1 MKCSFHSHI
10 YVSVWNHISQVR
22 QQKIFTFTKASFI
35 RMCMGNIFEFI
46 FHKLSHQFLHCWTP
60 HVASY
65 HISRQTTNSFH
76 MPPSHFVFH
85 IHTIRG
91 DRFPPPWCGIQF
103 VLICPSENPSL
114 SHVKTLAG
122 FTFHPGLL
130 SSPALHNAR
139 HGILVVQ
146 YANSHFHISPTHL
159 SWYHTH
165 FHIFSHTSDGM

>member
-22 QQKIFTFTKASFI
+22 RQKFFTFTKASFI
-35 RMCMGNIFEFI
+35 RMCMRNIFEFI

-85 IHTIRG
+85 IHTIRE

-103 VLICPSENPSL
+103 VLICPSENLAL

-122 FTFHPGLL
+122 FTFHLGLP
-130 SSPALHNAR
+130 SSLALHSAWHPR
-139 HGILVVQ
+139 RTIYRLIF
-146 YANSHFHISPTHL
+146 SHFTHTYL
-159 SWYHTH
+159 LVQ
-165 FHIFSHTSDGM
+165 HIFSHFHPHLREGM